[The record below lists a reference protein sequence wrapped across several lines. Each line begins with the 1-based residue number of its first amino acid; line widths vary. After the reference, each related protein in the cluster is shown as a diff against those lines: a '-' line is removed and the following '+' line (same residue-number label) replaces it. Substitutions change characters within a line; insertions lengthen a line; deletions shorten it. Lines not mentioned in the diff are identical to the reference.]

1 MWWSF
6 DQWVIV
12 MGLVIAGLGATA
24 PVSIEVVRRH
34 RVRVDPEQHEV
45 EVVEIEEQFLN
56 HLTEELQSKDLEILE
71 LKKDLARVRSERA
84 EVYRQRDQAFLLLA
98 RAGIPIPE

>member
-12 MGLVIAGLGATA
+12 MGLVIAGLGAAT
-24 PVSIEVVRRH
+24 PVSIEVLRRH
-34 RVRVDPEQHEV
+34 KVRVDPDQREV

-56 HLTEELQSKDLEILE
+56 HLTEETERKDLEILE
-71 LKKDLARVRSERA
+71 LKKDLARVRAERA